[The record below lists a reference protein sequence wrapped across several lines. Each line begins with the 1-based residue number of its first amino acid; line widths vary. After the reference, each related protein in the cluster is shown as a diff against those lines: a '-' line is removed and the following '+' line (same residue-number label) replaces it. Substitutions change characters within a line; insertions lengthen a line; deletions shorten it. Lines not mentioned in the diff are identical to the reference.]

1 MEFLEVF
8 VNQLYL
14 FLRLFKIVEICF
26 IRRTVM
32 EVCVTKYFKKVFEK
46 ELKQFD
52 INLEEISRKNDN
64 IPTIKNQLKECFYQ
78 LLDKNLWQL
87 SYKVFVYEFHKFREK
102 NNYPIDKNSSIA
114 FNTYGF
120 TIILFFII

>member
-1 MEFLEVF
+1 
-8 VNQLYL
+8 
-14 FLRLFKIVEICF
+14 
-26 IRRTVM
+26 M

-114 FNTYGF
+114 FNTYVSQRCV
-120 TIILFFII
+120 

>member
-52 INLEEISRKNDN
+52 INLEEISRKM
-64 IPTIKNQLKECFYQ
+64 
-78 LLDKNLWQL
+78 
-87 SYKVFVYEFHKFREK
+87 
-102 NNYPIDKNSSIA
+102 
-114 FNTYGF
+114 
-120 TIILFFII
+120 IISLQ